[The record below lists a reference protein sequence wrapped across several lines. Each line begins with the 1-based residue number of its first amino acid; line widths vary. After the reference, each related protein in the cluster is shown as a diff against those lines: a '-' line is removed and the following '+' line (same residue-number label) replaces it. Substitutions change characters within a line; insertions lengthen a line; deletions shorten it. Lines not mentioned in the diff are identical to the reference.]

1 MANRVTGGISGAG
14 GQNVNPIY
22 KEGSA
27 APAPTFSE
35 KPYFKT
41 EKERTQ
47 NRKAAAAVLAKA
59 IQDGFAKQAA
69 KK

>member
-14 GQNVNPIY
+14 GQNVSSTY

-41 EKERTQ
+41 EKERKQ
-47 NRKAAAAVLAKA
+47 NRQDAANLLGKIIRDA
-59 IQDGFAKQAA
+59 FTKQSE